1 MLFFRVPRVII
12 LFTSFSLSRGEAHMK
27 NRSLLLLLFLST
39 LSVQQVAT
47 NENKASA
54 QDVQVVAESQVSSV
68 LTRKYGFGERSNRV
82 RALQRELSGVVVD
95 GVYGNQTRNAHIRK
109 LKALGLP
116 RNNVPSNKPVPR
128 YNISYDSEKRCPQYE
143 ASFAEH
149 GLQPVEVFSYIAW
162 RESRCNPKSVNA
174 VWKNGKIV
182 KTLNRDGSYDSGLLQ
197 INSSWTTVTA
207 QTCGTE
213 WGNLRPLLN
222 LDCNLKVAKFLLDN
236 SSSGLGNWNVRR
248 TN

>member
-1 MLFFRVPRVII
+1 MR
-12 LFTSFSLSRGEAHMK
+12 
-27 NRSLLLLLFLST
+27 NRSLLLLLFFST
-39 LSVQQVAT
+39 LCVQQIVTTENVA
-47 NENKASA
+47 KA
-54 QDVQVVAESQVSSV
+54 QDVIGSVETSTTSV

-82 RALQRELSGVVVD
+82 RALQHAVGGVVVD

-109 LKALGLP
+109 LKALGLSTK
-116 RNNVPSNKPVPR
+116 NVPSNKPVPR
-128 YNISYDSEKRCPQYE
+128 YNISYNDKKRCPQYE
-143 ASFAEH
+143 AAFAEH
-149 GLQPVEVFSYIAW
+149 GLIPVEVFSYVAW

-207 QTCGTE
+207 QSCGTE

-222 LDCNLKVAKFLLDN
+222 LDCNLKVAKFILDN
-236 SSSGLGNWNVRR
+236 SSNGLGNWSIHR

>member
-1 MLFFRVPRVII
+1 
-12 LFTSFSLSRGEAHMK
+12 MK
-27 NRSLLLLLFLST
+27 IRSLLLLFFLSS
-39 LSVQQVAT
+39 LAVPQVALAQNDT
-47 NENKASA
+47 ST
-54 QDVQVVAESQVSSV
+54 QDVHSSVTTSSVSV

-82 RALQRELSGVVVD
+82 RALQRTLAGGVVVD

-128 YNISYDSEKRCPQYE
+128 YNISYDSKKRCPQYE

-149 GLQPVEVFSYIAW
+149 GLVPVEVFSYIAW

-174 VWKNGKIV
+174 IWENGKIV
-182 KTLNRDGSYDSGLLQ
+182 WTLNRDGSYDSGLLQ
-197 INSSWTTVTA
+197 INSSWKTVTS
-207 QTCGTE
+207 QVCESEFGDLKV
-213 WGNLRPLLN
+213 LRT
-222 LDCNLKVAKFLLDN
+222 LDCNLKVAKFLFI
-236 SSSGLGNWNVRR
+236 SSKNGLGHWSVRR

>member
-27 NRSLLLLLFLST
+27 KRSLLLLLFLST
-39 LSVQQVAT
+39 LCVQQVVT
-47 NENKASA
+47 NENKVSA
-54 QDVQVVAESQVSSV
+54 QAASVVAESQTPSV

-82 RALQRELSGVVVD
+82 RTLQRALGGVVVD

-149 GLQPVEVFSYIAW
+149 GLEPVEVFSYIAW
-162 RESRCNPKSVNA
+162 RESRCNPNSVNA
-174 VWKNGKIV
+174 IWENGKIV
-182 KTLNRDGSYDSGLLQ
+182 WTLNKDGSYDSGLLQ
-197 INSSWTTVTA
+197 INSSWKTVTS
-207 QTCGTE
+207 QTCASEFGDLKV
-213 WGNLRPLLN
+213 LRN
-222 LDCNLKVAKFLLDN
+222 LDCNLRVAKFLLI
-236 SSSGLGNWNVRR
+236 SSKNGLKHWSIRR